1 MKHVAVALLTLLA
14 IGGTAQA
21 VELHGKMIQGALMR
35 GIAAPGSHVTVDGKA
50 LRLTPDGQFVF
61 GIARDA
67 GSDVDLA
74 ITDPAGVT
82 EELHLGITQRKWEIS
97 RVDGLP
103 EKTVTPDPATLEQI
117 KKDSAAIHAARKQAG
132 DETGFEEKFL
142 APVAALRVSE
152 PFGSQRVLN
161 GVANAPHIGIDL
173 AVPTGTPVLAPA
185 SGKVI
190 LVAPNMV
197 LTGGTVMIDHG
208 YGVTSVY
215 AHLSEISV
223 KLGDVLAQGQEF
235 AKSGM
240 TGRATGPHLHWGV
253 FWFET
258 ALDPGLLAPVP

>member
-1 MKHVAVALLTLLA
+1 VKYIAAAFLTFVAFN
-14 IGGTAQA
+14 GTASA

-35 GIAAPGSHVTVDGKA
+35 GIVAPGSRVTVDGKE
-50 LRLTPDGQFVF
+50 LQLTPDGQFVF
-61 GIARDA
+61 GIGRDA
-67 GSDVDLA
+67 GTDIDLA
-74 ITDPAGVT
+74 ITDPAGET
-82 EELHLGITQRKWEIS
+82 EELHLPITQRKWEIA

-103 EKTVTPDPATLEQI
+103 EKTVNPDPATLEQI

-132 DETGFEEKFL
+132 LETGFEEKFL
-142 APVAALRVSE
+142 APVTALRVSE
-152 PFGSQRVLN
+152 PFGSQRILN
-161 GVANAPHIGIDL
+161 GETRAPHIGIDL
-173 AVPTGTPVLAPA
+173 AVPIGTAVLAPA

-190 LVAPNMV
+190 LVASDMV

-223 KLGDVLAQGQEF
+223 KPGDALAQGQEF

>member
-1 MKHVAVALLTLLA
+1 VKHAVVALLALLA
-14 IGGTAQA
+14 LSGTAQA

-35 GIAAPGSHVTVDGKA
+35 GIVAPGSHVTVDGKE

-74 ITDPAGVT
+74 VTDPAGVT
-82 EELHLGITQRKWEIS
+82 EELHLGITQRKWEVS

-142 APVAALRVSE
+142 APVTALRVSE

-190 LVAPNMV
+190 LAAPDMV

-223 KLGDVLAQGQEF
+223 KPGDVLAQGQEF

-258 ALDPGLLAPVP
+258 ALDPGLLVPVP